1 MIKTATNLE
10 KPYILTCF
18 CIFKHNVLTVLKKEA
33 EVQRRNVVLGV
44 VHNRGWNS
52 CITFHCWRGETPHC
66 KHILGTLFFQVWQR
80 CIKTQRSRLQTLCFS
95 RQISP
100 AALLLFAV
108 SPITILGWQQVPAVP
123 VEHPWAAALTGSAQ
137 TAFWIWLTCDSK
149 NLLKPCRDCAGS
161 LLSEFSVFTV
171 THYYHLL
178 FSYQKFQ

>member
-1 MIKTATNLE
+1 MWSELNRETLSPPMLPENATSSKMMRGKQQQIIMIKTATNLE

-80 CIKTQRSRLQTLCFS
+80 CIKKQGSRLQTLCFS
-95 RQISP
+95 GWWPGRSP
-100 AALLLFAV
+100 LLLSSCLLSLP
-108 SPITILGWQQVPAVP
+108 SPFWV
-123 VEHPWAAALTGSAQ
+123 GS
-137 TAFWIWLTCDSK
+137 
-149 NLLKPCRDCAGS
+149 RS
-161 LLSEFSVFTV
+161 LLSPWNTPEQLPSLAQPKLPFGSG
-171 THYYHLL
+171 
-178 FSYQKFQ
+178 